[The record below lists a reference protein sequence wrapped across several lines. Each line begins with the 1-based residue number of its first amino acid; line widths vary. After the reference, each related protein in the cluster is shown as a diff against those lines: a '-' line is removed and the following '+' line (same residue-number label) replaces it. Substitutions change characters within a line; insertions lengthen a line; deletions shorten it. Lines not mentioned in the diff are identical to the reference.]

1 MFGRIKLILFFV
13 GIYFPSFAQTDSVAF
28 YHGYEFD
35 EGIYL
40 NIQQFKTNA
49 PISKQAIVSQLNK
62 NEIDFFSQLIEQK
75 EIVYTTEKGEEKTI
89 SSDNLWGFCQNRGVY
104 VFFNNDFHRLNV
116 IGSICLFSAN
126 VRVATA
132 YSDPMM
138 MGARVEELRQFVFS
152 LKSPQI
158 FEFNANTMT
167 QLLKDDTE
175 LYNQFAVLKKRKR
188 EGAIFVFL
196 RKYNQRNPFYV
207 PFR

>member
-1 MFGRIKLILFFV
+1 MFERIKLILFFV
-13 GIYFPSFAQTDSVAF
+13 GISLVSFSQTDTVAF

-35 EGIYL
+35 EGIYI
-40 NIQQFKTNA
+40 NIQQFKANT

-75 EIVYTTEKGEEKTI
+75 EIVYKTEKGEEKTI
-89 SSDNLWGFCQNRGVY
+89 LTDNLWGFCQNRGVY
-104 VFFNNDFHRLNV
+104 VFFNNDFYRLNV

-126 VRVATA
+126 VRVTIA
-132 YSDPMM
+132 YNDPMM
-138 MGARVEELRQFVFS
+138 MNSRAEELRQFVFL

-158 FEFNANTMT
+158 FEFNANNMM
-167 QLLKDDTE
+167 QLLKDDNE
-175 LYNQFAVLKKRKR
+175 LYNQFTILKKRKR